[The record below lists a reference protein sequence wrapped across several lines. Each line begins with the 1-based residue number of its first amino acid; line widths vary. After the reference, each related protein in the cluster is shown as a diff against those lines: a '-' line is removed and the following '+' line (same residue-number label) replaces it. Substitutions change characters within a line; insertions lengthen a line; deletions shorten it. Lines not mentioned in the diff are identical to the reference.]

1 MNPLRRSSGEP
12 RTVNRVIF
20 SRRTLIALGALFLA
34 GTPVAAQAAPPL
46 QSEVRLD
53 AITGS
58 EWAVQ
63 AGFGVTMPLG
73 TYVRFG
79 VVGGL
84 GAGADG
90 LSGRTDLIARF
101 TLDPFR
107 DRRWAPYA
115 VGGASALYGGA
126 SRAYIVLMGGVE
138 GPAIGRIAPAIEAG
152 LGGSFRVGVILRQAF
167 PRRR

>member
-1 MNPLRRSSGEP
+1 M
-12 RTVNRVIF
+12 IF
-20 SRRTLIALGALFLA
+20 PKSALIALGAISVIA
-34 GTPVAAQAAPPL
+34 APGVAAQAAPPL
-46 QSEVRLD
+46 QSEVRID

-58 EWAVQ
+58 DWAVQ
-63 AGFGVTMPLG
+63 AGYGVTIPLG
-73 TYVRFG
+73 TYVRLG
-79 VVGGL
+79 LVGGL
-84 GAGADG
+84 GSGAGG

-138 GPAIGRIAPAIEAG
+138 GPAIGRVAPAIEAG

-167 PRRR
+167 PGRR